1 MNASDLQSSVLDR
14 LPHDIREQLMA
25 LAKVRE
31 LAPGERLLRQG
42 QENADLFI
50 VAQGALVV
58 TREGTDENPAAVVAT
73 LGFAEIVGDMSVLR
87 GARVSAH
94 VDAAGP
100 ATVRVLSGA
109 VLAAHPDLFAHLRA
123 SLGIA
128 GLERL
133 DTATRDIQARH
144 ARELHALEIQISATR
159 FIVANFIALSFYM
172 LSLPASYY
180 YASILPVDSI
190 VSLVFIV
197 TFFAVAVRFLRSEG
211 GRFKEYGITLIDWP
225 GQLLRGFV
233 WALPV
238 LLLVVIAKA
247 VFISGRE
254 AHLFDLMRSL
264 TGEEISVPIV
274 AGLTLAYTLLAFAQE
289 TVRCTMQKALEIFY
303 SAGGKPA
310 PMRAI
315 GLTALAFSA
324 THSHLGLVFAGVAGV
339 GALYWAVVYR
349 ATGSY
354 LAVSFN
360 HGIIGAF
367 AIFIV
372 GAPK

>member
-1 MNASDLQSSVLDR
+1 MHTSNLNPSVLGR
-14 LPHDIREQLMA
+14 LPHDICEQLMA
-25 LAKVRE
+25 LAKVRD

-50 VAQGALVV
+50 IAQGTLVV
-58 TREGTDENPAAVVAT
+58 SREGSEGDPAAVVAT
-73 LGFAEIVGDMSVLR
+73 LGAAEIVGDMSVLR

-94 VDAAGP
+94 IDAAGP
-100 ATVRVLSGA
+100 ATVHVLSGA
-109 VLAAHPDLFAHLRA
+109 ALEAHPDLLAHLRA
-123 SLGIA
+123 ALGIA

-144 ARELHALEIQISATR
+144 ARELQALEIQISATR

-172 LSLPASYY
+172 LSLPASYH

-211 GRFKEYGITLIDWP
+211 ERFKEYGITLADWS
-225 GQLLRGFV
+225 GQLLRGLI
-233 WALPV
+233 WALPI
-238 LLLVVIAKA
+238 LLLIVVAKA
-247 VFISGRE
+247 VLILGRE

-264 TGEEISVPIV
+264 TGDEISIPIV
-274 AGLTLAYTLLAFAQE
+274 FGLTLAYISLAFAQE
-289 TVRCTMQKALEIFY
+289 TVRCAMQKALEIFY

-324 THSHLGLVFAGVAGV
+324 THSHLGIVFAGVAGV
-339 GALYWAVVYR
+339 CALYWGVVYR

-354 LAVSFN
+354 LAVAFN
-360 HGIIGAF
+360 HGLIGAF